1 MDTKDMIFYNCYN
14 SSVRDGEQ
22 FIPEHV
28 FSFQV
33 SGKLTVN
40 YAKEKKIFTGGNFL
54 LGRRNSLAK
63 FLKEPNDTEFKAL
76 YVFLPLE
83 VLYELSTGF
92 GNEQLT
98 NRDEMPPVISVESHP
113 ALLSF
118 VKSLDIY
125 LKDSKIYDPEILKLK
140 TKELIWLLLRLQ
152 PDLSKV
158 LFNFN
163 EPGKIDL
170 EKFMLQNYRY
180 NVPLEKLAYLSG
192 RSLSSFKRD
201 FEKIFLQSPGRWL
214 TIKRLEDAN
223 YLMTCKKMKATEIY
237 IYLGF
242 ENLSHFFTA
251 FRRQYGF
258 SPKDIHVR
266 QETQK

>member
-1 MDTKDMIFYNCYN
+1 MDTKENIFYNCYN

-33 SGKLTVN
+33 SGKLTVS
-40 YAKEKKIFTGGNFL
+40 YAKEKKIFNGGNFL

-63 FLKEPNDTEFKAL
+63 FIKEPNGSDFRAL
-76 YVFLPLE
+76 YVFLPSE
-83 VLYELSTGF
+83 VLHELSSGF
-92 GNEQLT
+92 VNEQLT
-98 NRDEMPPVISVESHP
+98 NRKELPPVLSVESHP

-125 LKDSKIYDPEILKLK
+125 LNDSKIYDPLILKLK
-140 TKELIWLLLRLQ
+140 TKELILLLLKLQ
-152 PDLSKV
+152 PELSKV

-192 RSLSSFKRD
+192 RSMSSFKRD

-214 TIKRLEDAN
+214 TFKRLEDAN
-223 YLMTCKKMKATEIY
+223 YLMASKKMKAAEIY
-237 IYLGF
+237 IDLGF

-251 FRRQYGF
+251 FKRQYGF
-258 SPKDIHVR
+258 SPKDIHIQ